1 MAIVVE
7 QERAPRL
14 GLVKIVLWLIIIAVI
29 AAAVYYLFFK
39 RPDTIPNLI
48 APNGFQNT
56 SNLSKINL
64 DPAAVIQNPVFQSLK
79 SHVGDLPTST
89 PGRANPFLPF

>member
-7 QERAPRL
+7 QERAPRM
-14 GLVKIVLWLIIIAVI
+14 GIVRILLWLIIIVVI
-29 AAAVYYLFFK
+29 AATAYYLFFK

-48 APNGFQNT
+48 TPSGFHDAT
-56 SNLSKINL
+56 SLSKINL
-64 DPAAVIQNPVFQSLK
+64 DPATVVDNPVFKSLK
-79 SHVGDLPTST
+79 SHVSAMPSST

>member
-14 GLVKIVLWLIIIAVI
+14 GFIKVVLWLIILGVI

-39 RPDTIPNLI
+39 NPDTIPALI
-48 APNGFQNT
+48 TPTGFKDT
-56 SNLSKINL
+56 SSLSKINL
-64 DPAAVIQNPVFQSLK
+64 DPASVIQNPVFQALK
-79 SHVGDLPTST
+79 SNVAPMPSST
-89 PGRANPFLPF
+89 PGRANPFLPY